1 MDDVIVVGAGPAGN
15 NAALGLASRGYAV
28 TVIDARHE
36 IGDKLCTGIVGQ
48 ECTRR
53 FPIDPSLV
61 YQDASAMDVTAPGA
75 SNVRFEASGPQG
87 QIINRVAYVASFAQR
102 AQAQGARYLLG
113 ERVQKVSPEAEGVSV
128 STDQGSYRAR
138 ALVLASGFGS
148 PLTRQVG
155 LGTVLDHVTGT
166 QVEVSTLG
174 ADRGVGRGANRG
186 VDSGV
191 DEVQIFVGRN
201 VAPGFFSWLV
211 PTSPGRALAGLLT
224 RRQAPDHLSRFIQR
238 LRQEGKIDAVVG
250 NCACWGIPLRPLKN
264 TYKDRVL
271 VAGDAAGQAKPTTG
285 GGIYYSLLASEIAS
299 QVLAEA
305 LAADD
310 LSASRLSQYQMRWK
324 GLLSKELEVGYSA
337 RRLFEALNDQQ
348 ITSLVIQAGARRTH
362 NDLLNSGEVSFDWH
376 SRIIGKII
384 GHPVLG
390 SALRLINPLLARMAQ
405 TSDQLSDQIPDPSF
419 SFLPVTAS
427 LPEPLPDFSS

>member
-15 NAALGLASRGYAV
+15 NTALGLASRGYAV
-28 TVIDARHE
+28 TVIDARHN

-61 YQDASAMDVTAPGA
+61 YQDASSMDVNAPGA
-75 SNVRFEASGPQG
+75 DNVRFEASGPQG

-102 AQAQGARYLLG
+102 AQAQGAIYLLG
-113 ERVQKVSPEAEGVSV
+113 ERVQKVSPEADGVTV
-128 STDQGSYRAR
+128 FTDQGTYRSR

-166 QVEVSTLG
+166 QVEVSTFG
-174 ADRGVGRGANRG
+174 IGRGVDRGVG
-186 VDSGV
+186 
-191 DEVQIFVGRN
+191 EVQIFVGRK

-211 PTSPGRALAGLLT
+211 PTSPGRALAGLMT

-238 LRQEGKIDAVVG
+238 LRRDGKIDAVVG

-264 TYKDRVL
+264 TYKGRVL
-271 VAGDAAGQAKPTTG
+271 VVGDAAGQVKPTTG

-305 LAADD
+305 LADDD
-310 LSASRLSQYQMRWK
+310 LSASRLSQYQRRWK

-348 ITSLVIQAGARRTH
+348 ITSLVNQAGAKNIH
-362 NDLLNSGEVSFDWH
+362 NDLLNSGDLSFDWH
-376 SRIIGKII
+376 SKLIGRII

-390 SALRLINPLLARMAQ
+390 SALRLINPILARMAQ
-405 TSDQLSDQIPDPSF
+405 TPDQLSDQISDPSI

-427 LPEPLPDFSS
+427 LPDPLPDSSL

>member
-15 NAALGLASRGYAV
+15 NTALGLASRGYAV
-28 TVIDARHE
+28 TVIDARHN

-61 YQDASAMDVTAPGA
+61 YQDASSMDVNAPGA
-75 SNVRFEASGPQG
+75 DNVRFEASGPQG
-87 QIINRVAYVASFAQR
+87 QIINRVAYVASFAER
-102 AQAQGARYLLG
+102 AQAHGAKYLLG

-128 STDQGSYRAR
+128 TTDRGTYRSR
-138 ALVLASGFGS
+138 AVVLASGFGS
-148 PLTRQVG
+148 ALTRQVG
-155 LGTVLDHVTGT
+155 LGTVHDHVTGT
-166 QVEVSTLG
+166 QVEVSTQTV
-174 ADRGVGRGANRG
+174 DR
-186 VDSGV
+186 GV
-191 DEVQIFVGRN
+191 DEVQVFLGRN

-238 LRQEGKIDAVVG
+238 LRQDGNIDAVVG

-264 TYKDRVL
+264 TFKDRVL
-271 VAGDAAGQAKPTTG
+271 VAGDAAGQVKPTTG
-285 GGIYYSLLASEIAS
+285 GGIYYSLLAGEIAS
-299 QVLAEA
+299 QVLADA
-305 LAADD
+305 LADDD
-310 LSASRLSQYQMRWK
+310 LSASQLSHYQRRWK

-362 NDLLNSGEVSFDWH
+362 NDLLNSGEMSFDWH
-376 SRIIGKII
+376 SRLIGRII

-390 SALRLINPLLARMAQ
+390 SALRLINPLLARVAQ
-405 TSDQLSDQIPDPSF
+405 TPDQISDPSD

-427 LPEPLPDFSS
+427 LPDPLPDSSL

>member
-15 NAALGLASRGYAV
+15 NTALGLASRGYAV
-28 TVIDARHE
+28 TVIDARHN

-61 YQDASAMDVTAPGA
+61 YQDASSMDVNAPGA
-75 SNVRFEASGPQG
+75 DNVRFEASGPQG
-87 QIINRVAYVASFAQR
+87 QIIDRVAYVASFAQR
-102 AQAQGARYLLG
+102 AQAQGAIYLLG
-113 ERVQKVSPEAEGVSV
+113 ERVQKVSPEADGVTV
-128 STDQGSYRAR
+128 FTDQGTYRSR

-174 ADRGVGRGANRG
+174 VDRGVG
-186 VDSGV
+186 D
-191 DEVQIFVGRN
+191 VQIFVGRK

-238 LRQEGKIDAVVG
+238 LRRDGKIDAVVG

-264 TYKDRVL
+264 TYKGRVL
-271 VAGDAAGQAKPTTG
+271 VVGDAAGQVKPTTG

-305 LAADD
+305 LADDD
-310 LSASRLSQYQMRWK
+310 LSASRLSQYQRRWK

-348 ITSLVIQAGARRTH
+348 ITSLVNQAGARNIH
-362 NDLLNSGEVSFDWH
+362 NDLLNSGDLSFDWH
-376 SRIIGKII
+376 SKLIGRII

-390 SALRLINPLLARMAQ
+390 SALRLINPILARMAQ
-405 TSDQLSDQIPDPSF
+405 TPDQLSDQISDPSI

-427 LPEPLPDFSS
+427 LPDPLPDSSS